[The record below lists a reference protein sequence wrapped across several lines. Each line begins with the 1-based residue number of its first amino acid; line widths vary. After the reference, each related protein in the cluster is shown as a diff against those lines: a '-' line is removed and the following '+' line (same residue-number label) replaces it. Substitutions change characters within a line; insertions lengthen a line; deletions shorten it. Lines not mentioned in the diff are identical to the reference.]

1 MKLFFS
7 EELTNDGRQ
16 KEFDYVKLIAI
27 TFMILIHMWEECTD
41 INLSVLPKGF
51 LNNFLQFCAGPLAA
65 PMFMT
70 AMGVG
75 IPYSK
80 HCTSHDLFKRGM
92 HIFVL
97 AYVLNIL
104 RDALPYVIFA
114 GMNHELDMDY
124 FLFMLLNGDI
134 LQFAGLSF
142 MLIALFIKLNL
153 PVLVMTCIALFM
165 QLLGFIL
172 ATNFPVDTNMTYVLG
187 LIYKTE
193 NMCFPFLQW
202 FIYPCFGIF
211 LATYLRHV
219 IDKDKL
225 YKAILIAGASILTV
239 YSISL
244 HINGYK
250 VAFVYSLARDLYYN
264 QDFIKTL
271 FIVLT
276 IIVELSIIHFLFGR
290 RDYSKIDS
298 LAAYAG
304 KHLNTIYIVQWLLI
318 GWLSNILDYCFDMK
332 LEPAMS
338 LSVGL
343 LIIVLSFVIVK
354 GYILLKSKTQENKTV
369 R

>member
-27 TFMILIHMWEECTD
+27 VFMILIHMWEECTY

-51 LNNFLQFCAGPLAA
+51 FNNFLQFCAGPLAA

-80 HCTSHDLFKRGM
+80 HNTSSVFFKRGVN
-92 HIFVL
+92 IFVL

-104 RDALPYVIFA
+104 RGALPYVIFA
-114 GMNHELDMDY
+114 GMNHEFDIDY

-142 MLIALFIKLNL
+142 MLIALFIKLDL
-153 PVLVMTCIALFM
+153 SVLAMNCIALLM

-172 ATNFPVDTNMTYVLG
+172 ATFFPVETNMTYVLG
-187 LIYKTE
+187 LFYKTE
-193 NMCFPFLQW
+193 KMYFPFLQW

-211 LATYLRHV
+211 LATYLRHA
-219 IDKDKL
+219 INKDKL
-225 YKAILIAGASILTV
+225 YKVILIAGASILTV
-239 YSISL
+239 YSITL
-244 HINGYK
+244 HINGYRD
-250 VAFVYSLARDLYYN
+250 AFVYSLARDVYYN

-271 FIVLT
+271 FTGLT
-276 IIVELSIIHFLFGR
+276 IMVELSIVHFLFGR

-298 LAAYAG
+298 LAAFAG
-304 KHLNTIYIVQWLLI
+304 KHLNNIYIVQWLLI
-318 GWLSNILDYCFDMK
+318 GWLSNILFYCFDMK
-332 LEPAMS
+332 LKPAMS

-343 LIIVLSFVIVK
+343 LIIVLSFAIVR
-354 GYILLKSKTQENKTV
+354 GYVLIKSKNTRKHDH
-369 R
+369 